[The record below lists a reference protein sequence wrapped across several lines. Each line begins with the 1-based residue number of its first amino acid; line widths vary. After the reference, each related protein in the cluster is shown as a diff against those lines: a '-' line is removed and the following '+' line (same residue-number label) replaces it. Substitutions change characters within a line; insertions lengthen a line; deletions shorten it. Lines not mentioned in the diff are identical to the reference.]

1 MILKGLLVVASG
13 FIFIFSPGIPMRL
26 ISQHKPDYKKDGL
39 YWGIAIWI
47 IAFFISTFIQ
57 NLIRQIATGGQGTVE
72 TNASLSGLAPYLLGG
87 IFTTLLLQLGMII
100 FLRKR
105 AKKDEDI
112 TSDGLALGFGIGL
125 ITQVFTG
132 MSLIGVGA
140 GLIFGNTGIG
150 STLGNV
156 QSQVVGSIADTTL
169 FSMIIT
175 LLSMILYRIALLI
188 VSAIQGYL
196 VSKTLQG
203 KFSYFFSAL
212 LISVLFTWSILIL
225 QLLLGEENPGQIL
238 GVTSPLTSIITT
250 VLYLVITIFGY
261 RWLSN
266 ELKTTNPK
274 KSSKRKN

>member
-1 MILKGLLVVASG
+1 MLLKGLLVVASG

-39 YWGIAIWI
+39 YWGIGIWI

-57 NLIRQIATGGQGTVE
+57 NFIRQIATSGQGTVE
-72 TNASLSGLAPYLLGG
+72 SSASLSSLAPYLIGS
-87 IFTTLLLQLGMII
+87 IFTTLLLQLGMLI
-100 FLRKR
+100 FLRNR
-105 AKKDEDI
+105 VKKDEDI

-132 MSLIGVGA
+132 LSLIGVGA
-140 GLIFGNTGIG
+140 GLIFGNMGIG
-150 STLGNV
+150 STLGSV
-156 QSQVVGSIADTTL
+156 QSQVQTSIADTAM
-169 FSMIIT
+169 FSVIIT

-203 KFSYFFSAL
+203 KPFNFLTAL

-225 QLLLGEENPGQIL
+225 QLLLGESNPGQIL
-238 GVTSPLTSIITT
+238 GVTSTITSIITS
-250 VLYLVITIFGY
+250 VLYLVISIFGF

-266 ELKTTNPK
+266 ELKSSNPK
-274 KSSKRKN
+274 KSSKRK

>member
-1 MILKGLLVVASG
+1 MLLKGLLVVASG

-39 YWGIAIWI
+39 YWGIGIWI

-57 NLIRQIATGGQGTVE
+57 NFIRQIATSGQGTVE
-72 TNASLSGLAPYLLGG
+72 SSASLSSLAPYLIGS
-87 IFTTLLLQLGMII
+87 IFTTLLLQLGMLI
-100 FLRKR
+100 FLRNR
-105 AKKDEDI
+105 VKKDGDI

-132 MSLIGVGA
+132 LSLIGVGA
-140 GLIFGNTGIG
+140 GLIFGNMGIG
-150 STLGNV
+150 STLGSV
-156 QSQVVGSIADTTL
+156 QSQVQTSIADTAM
-169 FSMIIT
+169 FSVIIT

-203 KFSYFFSAL
+203 KPFNFLTAL

-225 QLLLGEENPGQIL
+225 QLLLGESNPGQIL
-238 GVTSPLTSIITT
+238 GVTSTITSIITS
-250 VLYLVITIFGY
+250 VLYLVISIFGF

-266 ELKTTNPK
+266 ELKSSNPK
-274 KSSKRKN
+274 KSSKRK

>member
-1 MILKGLLVVASG
+1 
-13 FIFIFSPGIPMRL
+13 MRL

-72 TNASLSGLAPYLLGG
+72 TGASLSGLAPYLLGG
-87 IFTTLLLQLGMII
+87 IFTTLLLQLGMMI
-100 FLRKR
+100 FLRNR

-112 TSDGLALGFGIGL
+112 ASDGLALGFGIGL

-140 GLIFGNTGIG
+140 GLIFGNSGIG
-150 STLGNV
+150 STLGSV
-156 QSQVVGSIADTTL
+156 QSMMLGTIADTGL
-169 FSMIIT
+169 FSMIVT
-175 LLSMILYRIALLI
+175 LLSMILYRVALLT

-203 KFSYFFSAL
+203 RSIYFFSAL
-212 LISVLFTWSILIL
+212 IIYLLFSWSILIL
-225 QLLLGEENPGQIL
+225 QLLLGEANPGQIL
-238 GVTSPLTSIITT
+238 GVTSLLTSIITT
-250 VLYLVITIFGY
+250 ILYLLVTIFGY
-261 RWLSN
+261 HWLSG
-266 ELKTTNPK
+266 ELKASASK
-274 KSSKRKN
+274 KSSKRRK